1 MLNSILNFLTKK
13 PTWSLFA
20 FLVIIGASFLQIQHF
35 SLDASSESLSLDG
48 DNNLELYFDTQ
59 KTFGSDESLIISY
72 SAKDGTVLSKEQL
85 TYLRSLRDELLDI
98 NGISSVIS
106 ILDVSLFQSPPLS
119 LVELASDVYTIDNGK
134 ADQGLVAKEFQNSPL
149 YANNIVSSDL
159 KTTALLIPL
168 ATDDHKVLI
177 NDDSL
182 KLLIEKIRATM
193 SQYENNA
200 TLYLGGVPMIRND
213 VIDFI
218 KNDLIIFSLA
228 VVLAMSLMLS
238 LFFQKIRWVLIPI
251 AISIIGALFMT
262 GLISAI
268 GWKVTVISA
277 NFFSLLLVMTLS
289 VIIHLVVRYREI
301 SSQQTGISNDEMI
314 RRTINEMIRPCIYTV
329 VTTIAA
335 FASLTA
341 SNVQPVI
348 DFGLMMSIGVTVAF
362 ILSFIGFAI
371 VMTLLPIT
379 QSSQKPGQFYVLQK
393 LAIATDRGGKQ
404 ILFGIAIV
412 SAIAIFGLTK
422 LSVENSFIN
431 YFKKDTEIYQGLN
444 FIDKE
449 LGGTIPLEIVFNDLA
464 SAYWADA
471 SLRDD
476 FHEVHQYLDSIPSI
490 GKVLSIDTF
499 MQVLKESNDGK
510 APNGFLL
517 ILGKNNMPDFA
528 KSQVLKPHISDET
541 DQIRIVARVKETTTG
556 LNRNQL
562 IIDIKNELVEN
573 FYFSEDDFYFTGT
586 FSLYNNL
593 LQSLFS
599 SQIKTILT
607 VFTIIFMLFMI
618 VFRSISIALIA
629 VIPNII
635 PSLIIL
641 GLMGLA
647 RIPLDIMTITIA
659 AIAIG
664 IGIDNAIH
672 YISRFKSELLVEGDY
687 VSSMYRAH
695 NSIGVSMFYTAST
708 VAIGFLVLI
717 LSNFIPSIYFGIF
730 MAIAMLSAVVVNLT
744 LLPKLLIFFE
754 PRMNKISLENKK
766 PHLE

>member
-1 MLNSILNFLTKK
+1 MLNSILNFIIKQ
-13 PTWSLFA
+13 PVWSLIA
-20 FLVIIGASFLQIQHF
+20 FLIIVCTSVLQIQNF

-48 DNNLELYFDTQ
+48 DNNLELYFATQ
-59 KTFGSDESLIISY
+59 ETFGSDESLVISY
-72 SAKDGTVLSKEQL
+72 SVKDGTILSEGQL
-85 TYLRSLRDELLDI
+85 ISLRSLRDDLLELEGVD
-98 NGISSVIS
+98 SVIS

-134 ADQGLVAKEFQNSPL
+134 ADQSLIAEEFKSSPL
-149 YANNIVSSDL
+149 YANNLVSADL

-168 ATDDHKVLI
+168 ATNDPRIIIDDEL
-177 NDDSL
+177 L
-182 KLLIEKIRATM
+182 KILIENIRLTM
-193 SQYENNA
+193 DAYRDQA
-200 TLYLGGVPMIRND
+200 TLFLGGVPMIRND

-218 KNDLIIFSLA
+218 KSDLIVFSLA
-228 VVLAMSLMLS
+228 VILTMSIMLS
-238 LFFQKIRWVLIPI
+238 ILFRKIRWMLIPI
-251 AISIIGALFMT
+251 SISIIGALFMT

-301 SSQQTGISNDEMI
+301 SNQHLEQNNSDTVRQTLNQ
-314 RRTINEMIRPCIYTV
+314 MIRPCLYTV
-329 VTTIAA
+329 ITTIAA

-341 SNVQPVI
+341 SHVQPVI

-362 ILSFIGFAI
+362 VLSFIGFAM
-371 VMTLLPIT
+371 VMMLLKKPKP
-379 QSSQKPGQFYVLQK
+379 SKESQKNFILQE
-393 LAIATDRGGKQ
+393 LALFADKKGKSIILGFIVIAL
-404 ILFGIAIV
+404 ISIV
-412 SAIAIFGLTK
+412 GMSK

-431 YFKKDTEIYQGLN
+431 YFKKNTEIYQGLN

-471 SLRDD
+471 SLREE
-476 FHEVHQYLDSIPSI
+476 FHEVHNYLDKIPSI

-541 DQIRIVARVKETTTG
+541 DQIRIVARVKETTAE
-556 LNRNQL
+556 LERNQL
-562 IIDIKNELVEN
+562 IVDIKKSLVEN
-573 FYFSEDDFYFTGT
+573 FYFDEDDFYFTGT

-599 SQIKTILT
+599 SQIQTIFT
-607 VFTIIFMLFMI
+607 VFTIIFVLFLI

-629 VIPNII
+629 VIPNIL
-635 PSLIIL
+635 PSLLIL
-641 GLMGLA
+641 GLMGLVG
-647 RIPLDIMTITIA
+647 IPLDIMTITIA
-659 AIAIG
+659 AIAIW

-672 YISRFKSELLVEGDY
+672 YISRFKTELLLDGDF
-687 VSSMYRAH
+687 VLSMYRAH
-695 NSIGVSMFYTAST
+695 NSIGVSMFYTAAT

-730 MAIAMLSAVVVNLT
+730 MAIAMLSAVIVNLT
-744 LLPKLLIFFE
+744 LLPKLLILFK
-754 PRMNKISLENKK
+754 PRMNKKVL
-766 PHLE
+766 

>member
-1 MLNSILNFLTKK
+1 MLNSILNYIIKK
-13 PTWSLFA
+13 PVWSLIA
-20 FLVIIGASFLQIQHF
+20 FLIIVCTSVLQIQNF

-48 DNNLELYFDTQ
+48 DNNLELYFATQ
-59 KTFGSDESLIISY
+59 ETFGSDESLVISY
-72 SAKDGTVLSKEQL
+72 SVNDGTILSKDQL
-85 TYLRSLRDELLDI
+85 ISLRSLRDDLLELE
-98 NGISSVIS
+98 GVSSVIS

-134 ADQGLVAKEFQNSPL
+134 ADQSLIAKEFKNSPL
-149 YANNIVSSDL
+149 YANNLVSADL

-168 ATDDHKVLI
+168 ATNDPRILVDDELLKILI
-177 NDDSL
+177 KN
-182 KLLIEKIRATM
+182 IRLTM
-193 SQYENNA
+193 DAYRDQA
-200 TLYLGGVPMIRND
+200 TLFLGGVPMIRND

-218 KNDLIIFSLA
+218 KSDLIVFSLA
-228 VVLAMSLMLS
+228 VILTMSIVLTI
-238 LFFQKIRWVLIPI
+238 LFRKIRWVLIPI
-251 AISIIGALFMT
+251 TISIIGALFMT

-301 SSQQTGISNDEMI
+301 SKQTLEQNNSDTIRQTLNQMI
-314 RRTINEMIRPCIYTV
+314 KPCLYTV
-329 VTTIAA
+329 ITTIAA
-335 FASLTA
+335 FVSLTA
-341 SNVQPVI
+341 SHVQPVI

-362 ILSFIGFAI
+362 VLSFIGFAI
-371 VMTLLPIT
+371 VMMLLKKPE
-379 QSSQKPGQFYVLQK
+379 SSKESKKNFILQK
-393 LAIATDRGGKQ
+393 LASSTDKKGKSIILSFVVIAL
-404 ILFGIAIV
+404 ISI
-412 SAIAIFGLTK
+412 SGLSK

-431 YFKKDTEIYQGLN
+431 YFKKNTEIYQGLN

-471 SLRDD
+471 SLREE
-476 FHEVHQYLDSIPSI
+476 FHELHNYLDQISSI

-517 ILGKNNMPDFA
+517 VLGKNNMPDFA

-541 DQIRIVARVKETTTG
+541 DQIRIVARVKETTTD
-556 LNRNQL
+556 LERNQL
-562 IIDIKNELVEN
+562 IVDIKKSLVEN
-573 FYFSEDDFYFTGT
+573 FYFDENDFYFTGT

-599 SQIKTILT
+599 SQIKTIFT
-607 VFTIIFMLFMI
+607 VFTIIFVLFLI
-618 VFRSISIALIA
+618 VFRSVSIALIA
-629 VIPNII
+629 VIPNIL

-641 GLMGLA
+641 GLMGLVG
-647 RIPLDIMTITIA
+647 IPLDIMTITIA

-672 YISRFKSELLVEGDY
+672 YISRFKSELLLDGDF

-695 NSIGVSMFYTAST
+695 NSIGVSMFYTAAT

-717 LSNFIPSIYFGIF
+717 LSHFIPSIYFGIF
-730 MAIAMLSAVVVNLT
+730 MAIAMLSAVIVNLT
-744 LLPKLLIFFE
+744 LLPKLLITFK
-754 PRMNKISLENKK
+754 PRMNKKVL
-766 PHLE
+766 

>member
-1 MLNSILNFLTKK
+1 MLNSILNYIIKK
-13 PTWSLFA
+13 PVWSLIA
-20 FLVIIGASFLQIQHF
+20 FLIIVCTSVLQIQNF

-48 DNNLELYFDTQ
+48 DNNLELYFATQ
-59 KTFGSDESLIISY
+59 ETFGSDESLVISY
-72 SAKDGTVLSKEQL
+72 SVNDGTILSKDQL
-85 TYLRSLRDELLDI
+85 ISLRSLRDDLLELE
-98 NGISSVIS
+98 GVSSVIS

-134 ADQGLVAKEFQNSPL
+134 ADQSLIAKEFKNSPL
-149 YANNIVSSDL
+149 YANNLVSADL

-168 ATDDHKVLI
+168 ATNDPRILVDDELLKILI
-177 NDDSL
+177 KN
-182 KLLIEKIRATM
+182 IRLTM
-193 SQYENNA
+193 DAYRDQA
-200 TLYLGGVPMIRND
+200 TLFLGGVPMIRND

-218 KNDLIIFSLA
+218 KSDLIVFSLA
-228 VVLAMSLMLS
+228 VILTMSIVLTI
-238 LFFQKIRWVLIPI
+238 LFRKIRWVLIPI
-251 AISIIGALFMT
+251 TISIIGALFMT

-301 SSQQTGISNDEMI
+301 SKQTLEQNNSDTIRQTLNQMI
-314 RRTINEMIRPCIYTV
+314 KPCLYTV
-329 VTTIAA
+329 ITTIAA
-335 FASLTA
+335 FVSLTA
-341 SNVQPVI
+341 SHVQPVI

-362 ILSFIGFAI
+362 VLSFIGFAI
-371 VMTLLPIT
+371 VMMLLKKPE
-379 QSSQKPGQFYVLQK
+379 SSKESKKNFILQK
-393 LAIATDRGGKQ
+393 LASSTDKKGKSIILSFVVIAL
-404 ILFGIAIV
+404 ISI
-412 SAIAIFGLTK
+412 SGLSK

-431 YFKKDTEIYQGLN
+431 YFKKNTEIYQGLN

-471 SLRDD
+471 SLREE
-476 FHEVHQYLDSIPSI
+476 FHELHNYLDQISSI

-517 ILGKNNMPDFA
+517 VLGKNNMPDFA

-541 DQIRIVARVKETTTG
+541 DQIRIVARVKETTTD
-556 LNRNQL
+556 LERNQL
-562 IIDIKNELVEN
+562 IVDIKKSLVEN
-573 FYFSEDDFYFTGT
+573 FYFDENDFYFTGT

-599 SQIKTILT
+599 SQIKTIFT
-607 VFTIIFMLFMI
+607 VFTIIFVLFLI
-618 VFRSISIALIA
+618 VFRSVSIALIA
-629 VIPNII
+629 VIPNIL

-641 GLMGLA
+641 GLMGLVG
-647 RIPLDIMTITIA
+647 IPLDIMTITIA

-672 YISRFKSELLVEGDY
+672 YISRFKSELLLDGDF

-695 NSIGVSMFYTAST
+695 NSIGVSMFYTAAT

-717 LSNFIPSIYFGIF
+717 LSHFIPSIYFGIF
-730 MAIAMLSAVVVNLT
+730 MAIAMLSAVIVNLT
-744 LLPKLLIFFE
+744 LLPKLLIIFK
-754 PRMNKISLENKK
+754 PRMNKKVL
-766 PHLE
+766 

>member
-1 MLNSILNFLTKK
+1 MLNSILNFIIRK
-13 PTWSLFA
+13 PVWSLIA
-20 FLVIIGASFLQIQHF
+20 FLIIVCTSVIQIQNF
-35 SLDASSESLSLDG
+35 SLDASSESLSLEG
-48 DNNLELYFDTQ
+48 DNNLELYFATQ
-59 KTFGSDESLIISY
+59 ETFGSDESLVISY
-72 SAKDGTVLSKEQL
+72 SVNNGTVLSKDHL
-85 TYLRSLRDELLDI
+85 TSLRSLRDDLLELE
-98 NGISSVIS
+98 GVSSVTS

-119 LVELASDVYTIDNGK
+119 LVELVSDVYTIENGK
-134 ADQGLVAKEFQNSPL
+134 ADRSLIAKEFKNSPL
-149 YANNIVSSDL
+149 YANNLVSEDL

-168 ATDDHKVLI
+168 ATDDPRILI
-177 NDDSL
+177 DDE
-182 KLLIEKIRATM
+182 LLEILIKNIRMTM
-193 SQYENNA
+193 DAYRDNA
-200 TLYLGGVPMIRND
+200 SLYLGGVPMIRND

-218 KNDLIIFSLA
+218 KSDLVVFSLA
-228 VVLAMSLMLS
+228 VILTMSIMLTI
-238 LFFQKIRWVLIPI
+238 LFRQIRWVLIPI
-251 AISIIGALFMT
+251 TISIIGALFMT
-262 GLISAI
+262 GLISSI

-301 SSQQTGISNDEMI
+301 SSQHLEQNNSETIRQTLNQMV
-314 RRTINEMIRPCIYTV
+314 RPCLYTV
-329 VTTIAA
+329 ITTIAA

-341 SNVQPVI
+341 SQVQPVI

-371 VMTLLPIT
+371 VMMLLK
-379 QSSQKPGQFYVLQK
+379 KPKPLREYKKNLILQK
-393 LAIATDRGGKQ
+393 LALLSDKKGQSILLGFLIIA
-404 ILFGIAIV
+404 LV
-412 SAIAIFGLTK
+412 SIFGLSK

-431 YFKKDTEIYQGLN
+431 YFKKNTEIYQGLN

-449 LGGTIPLEIVFNDLA
+449 LGGTIPLEIVFNDFA

-471 SLRDD
+471 GLRDE
-476 FHEVHQYLDSIPSI
+476 FHEVHNYLDKIPSI

-528 KSQVLKPHISDET
+528 KSQVLRPHISDET
-541 DQIRIVARVKETTTG
+541 DQIRIVARVKETTPD
-556 LNRNQL
+556 LERNKL
-562 IIDIKNELVEN
+562 ILDIKKSLVED
-573 FYFSEDDFYFTGT
+573 FYFDEDDFYFTGT

-593 LQSLFS
+593 LQSLFA
-599 SQIKTILT
+599 SQIQTIFT
-607 VFTIIFMLFMI
+607 VFTIIFVLFLI

-629 VIPNII
+629 VIPNIL

-641 GLMGLA
+641 GVMGFA
-647 RIPLDIMTITIA
+647 GIPLDIMTITIA

-672 YISRFKSELLVEGDY
+672 YISRFKAELLLDGDFIM
-687 VSSMYRAH
+687 SMYRAH
-695 NSIGVSMFYTAST
+695 NSIGVSMFYTATT

-730 MAIAMLSAVVVNLT
+730 MAIAMLSAVIVNLT
-744 LLPKLLIFFE
+744 LLPKLLLIFK
-754 PRMNKISLENKK
+754 PRMSKK
-766 PHLE
+766 VL

>member
-1 MLNSILNFLTKK
+1 MLNSILNFIIRK
-13 PTWSLFA
+13 PVWSLIA
-20 FLVIIGASFLQIQHF
+20 FLIIVCTSAIQIQNF
-35 SLDASSESLSLDG
+35 ALDASSESLSLEG
-48 DNNLELYFDTQ
+48 DNNLELYFATQ
-59 KTFGSDESLIISY
+59 ETFGSDESLVISY
-72 SAKDGTVLSKEQL
+72 SVNNGTVLSKDHL
-85 TYLRSLRDELLDI
+85 TSLRSLRDDLLELE
-98 NGISSVIS
+98 GVSSVTS

-119 LVELASDVYTIDNGK
+119 LVELVSDVYTIENGK
-134 ADQGLVAKEFQNSPL
+134 ADRSLIAKEFKNSPL
-149 YANNIVSSDL
+149 YANNLVSEDL

-168 ATDDHKVLI
+168 ATDDPRILI
-177 NDDSL
+177 DDE
-182 KLLIEKIRATM
+182 LLEILIKNIRMTM
-193 SQYENNA
+193 DAYRDNA
-200 TLYLGGVPMIRND
+200 SLYLGGVPMIRND

-218 KNDLIIFSLA
+218 KSDLVVFSLA
-228 VVLAMSLMLS
+228 VILTMSIMLTI
-238 LFFQKIRWVLIPI
+238 LFRQIRWVLIPI
-251 AISIIGALFMT
+251 TISIIGALFMT
-262 GLISAI
+262 GLISSI

-301 SSQQTGISNDEMI
+301 SSQHLEQNNSETIRQTLNQMV
-314 RRTINEMIRPCIYTV
+314 RPCLYTV
-329 VTTIAA
+329 ITTIAA

-341 SNVQPVI
+341 SQVQPVI

-371 VMTLLPIT
+371 VMMLLK
-379 QSSQKPGQFYVLQK
+379 KPKPLREYKKNLILQK
-393 LAIATDRGGKQ
+393 LALLSDKKGQSILLGFLIIA
-404 ILFGIAIV
+404 LV
-412 SAIAIFGLTK
+412 SIFGLSK

-431 YFKKDTEIYQGLN
+431 YFKKNTEIYQGLN

-449 LGGTIPLEIVFNDLA
+449 LGGTIPLEIVFNDFA

-471 SLRDD
+471 GLREE
-476 FHEVHQYLDSIPSI
+476 FHEVHNYLDKIPSI

-528 KSQVLKPHISDET
+528 KSQVLRPHISDET
-541 DQIRIVARVKETTTG
+541 DQIRIVARVKETTSD
-556 LNRNQL
+556 LKR
-562 IIDIKNELVEN
+562 NELILDVKKSLVED
-573 FYFSEDDFYFTGT
+573 FYFDEDDFYFTGT

-593 LQSLFS
+593 LQSLFA
-599 SQIKTILT
+599 SQIQTIFT
-607 VFTIIFMLFMI
+607 VFTIIFVLFLI

-629 VIPNII
+629 VIPNIL

-641 GLMGLA
+641 GVMGFA
-647 RIPLDIMTITIA
+647 GIPLDIMTITIA

-672 YISRFKSELLVEGDY
+672 YISRFKAELLLDGDFIM
-687 VSSMYRAH
+687 SMYRAH
-695 NSIGVSMFYTAST
+695 NSIGVSMFYTATT

-730 MAIAMLSAVVVNLT
+730 MAIAMLSAVIVNLT
-744 LLPKLLIFFE
+744 LLPKLLLIFK
-754 PRMNKISLENKK
+754 PRMSKK
-766 PHLE
+766 VL